1 MVFSPKR
8 KSLYKERFD
17 VRRDQI
23 TITRMKTSA
32 TENMKN
38 MAVEQPM
45 MMQVTVKP
53 EDQRALRRKIKALK
67 CKSYFPSF
75 IY

>member
-67 CKSYFPSF
+67 FKSYFPSF